1 MKRKPRVQSTR
12 VGAQRQWRS
21 EHDGSPGSCRV
32 CGRGVYDSLDPRRDP
47 RDRWNRDHCT
57 RRSRGW
63 NRAHRG
69 RTAHWPRRVQP
80 VLLSTSE
87 RRERMGRGSADKVGG
102 KVDQAKGRV
111 KAAAGELAGDRS
123 LKARGRKDQ
132 AKGKGK
138 EAVGRAKNAADELTR
153 RRKKPEG

>member
-32 CGRGVYDSLDPRRDP
+32 CGRGVYDSLDPRR
-47 RDRWNRDHCT
+47 
-57 RRSRGW
+57 
-63 NRAHRG
+63 
-69 RTAHWPRRVQP
+69 
-80 VLLSTSE
+80 
-87 RRERMGRGSADKVGG
+87 
-102 KVDQAKGRV
+102 GRV